1 MPHPSTPIAAIA
13 LSFGVG
19 ILLRETHGVQ
29 PSFFFLVFCS
39 TGLVLCHL
47 NRWKGLFLFATCICF
62 LILGT
67 MRHNPSIESRISAS
81 NHYTIEIKKVQST
94 STYGHQY
101 VVKTQENDSVLQQT
115 SLEGDFAV
123 GHRFLVHGKLIPI
136 SPPKNPTDFDFKSY
150 MRRKGI
156 SRKLLLISQ
165 VFVPLQSKW
174 SLKSWAFVVQQK
186 LIAQLK
192 KTTLQDDSKALIMAL
207 VLGTKKELSD
217 ERIQQYQRAG
227 AMHLLA
233 ISGLHIGIVLLLLRF
248 IVAPLK
254 RIRYGTFLAA
264 VLPIALLWCF
274 ALITGA
280 SSSVIRAVTM
290 FSFLQIGLALKRNN
304 IRIQGVWVSFV
315 VLLFVQPRL
324 LFDVGFQLSYAAVF
338 GIVWTMPYWQ
348 RLFVKK
354 HPLVRYVAVLIGLG
368 SIAQLSVLPLSL
380 YYFHQFPLLFWLS
393 NLVLV
398 PFLGIIIMFGIG
410 CVVVSFFTPLN
421 WFFALAD
428 TVFWGYQWVVSW
440 IAQWEGFFIEHLPFR
455 IIDAILLGAIVL
467 SLFFFLEHPKKRHL
481 TLLGVISLGFH
492 IQLYL
497 GGEKPPKATISQLH
511 KNSLILTVNKET
523 VMAISAIQ
531 TPQVSRMAQQFQQ
544 YYRLRSVEH
553 TSIQN
558 AYDSLLIVDRLGIYR
573 GLGKYPLVLLRQ
585 SPKIHL
591 EELVDS
597 LTPKVIIADGSNFPS
612 FVERWKKT
620 CKAKGVRFHATATQ
634 GAYPL
639 N

>member
-1 MPHPSTPIAAIA
+1 M
-13 LSFGVG
+13 GVCC
-19 ILLRETHGVQ
+19 TTKTD
-29 PSFFFLVFCS
+29 C
-39 TGLVLCHL
+39 
-47 NRWKGLFLFATCICF
+47 
-62 LILGT
+62 
-67 MRHNPSIESRISAS
+67 
-81 NHYTIEIKKVQST
+81 TI
-94 STYGHQY
+94 
-101 VVKTQENDSVLQQT
+101 
-115 SLEGDFAV
+115 
-123 GHRFLVHGKLIPI
+123 
-136 SPPKNPTDFDFKSY
+136 
-150 MRRKGI
+150 
-156 SRKLLLISQ
+156 
-165 VFVPLQSKW
+165 
-174 SLKSWAFVVQQK
+174 
-186 LIAQLK
+186 K

-217 ERIQQYQRAG
+217 KRIQQYQRAG

-338 GIVWTMPYWQ
+338 GIVWMMPYWQ

-410 CVVVSFFTPLN
+410 CVVVSFYSFEL
-421 WFFALAD
+421 
-428 TVFWGYQWVVSW
+428 VFRFSRYC
-440 IAQWEGFFIEHLPFR
+440 
-455 IIDAILLGAIVL
+455 LLGISMGSVL
-467 SLFFFLEHPKKRHL
+467 DSAMGR
-481 TLLGVISLGFH
+481 V
-492 IQLYL
+492 LYRT
-497 GGEKPPKATISQLH
+497 PP
-511 KNSLILTVNKET
+511 
-523 VMAISAIQ
+523 
-531 TPQVSRMAQQFQQ
+531 F
-544 YYRLRSVEH
+544 
-553 TSIQN
+553 
-558 AYDSLLIVDRLGIYR
+558 
-573 GLGKYPLVLLRQ
+573 
-585 SPKIHL
+585 
-591 EELVDS
+591 
-597 LTPKVIIADGSNFPS
+597 
-612 FVERWKKT
+612 
-620 CKAKGVRFHATATQ
+620 
-634 GAYPL
+634 
-639 N
+639 